1 MSLWSDIVAGGEKV
15 ETFLTELQ
23 SGAKKLQAIYSS
35 LSSTTLPA
43 VAAVFYDVVKSVAA
57 GTAAATA
64 AEGGNIP
71 GAITLSETT
80 LTLVKQTITDAKAG
94 EKAVVA
100 DFEALGIKLP

>member
-1 MSLWSDIVAGGEKV
+1 MSLWTDITGAGEKI
-15 ETFLTELQ
+15 ESFLTELQ

-35 LSSTTLPA
+35 LSGVTLPA
-43 VAAVFYDVVKSVAA
+43 IAAVFYDVVKTVASA
-57 GTAAATA
+57 ESAAAS
-64 AEGGNIP
+64 AETGNVA